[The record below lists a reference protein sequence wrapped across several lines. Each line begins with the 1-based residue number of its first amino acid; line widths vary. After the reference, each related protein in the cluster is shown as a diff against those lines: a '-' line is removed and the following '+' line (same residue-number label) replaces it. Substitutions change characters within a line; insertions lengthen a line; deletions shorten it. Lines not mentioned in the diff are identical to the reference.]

1 MENSN
6 PIGDGTSDADTAVER
21 IVRDFQKHR
30 QPLLSYIRA
39 LTCNS
44 DTAEDVIQE
53 MSVIV
58 LRKANAGERP
68 DDLPAWCRG
77 IARNLLLRERRDSR
91 RLVYIGDESWI
102 DLVDRAFNENQN
114 PADELRSGRLR
125 NCIEK
130 LGAQAREL
138 LDLRYSHSLKL
149 KDIAARLQRT
159 ELAVQVSL
167 SRLRKSLRSC
177 IERGTSGMENAG

>member
-6 PIGDGTSDADTAVER
+6 PAMDGASDADTAVER

-30 QPLLSYIRA
+30 QPLLSYVRA

-44 DTAEDVIQE
+44 DAAEDIIQE

-77 IARNLLLRERRDSR
+77 IARNLLLRERRDAK
-91 RLVYIGDESWI
+91 RLIYFGDDNWI
-102 DLVDRAFNENQN
+102 ALVDRAFEENQGA
-114 PADELRSGRLR
+114 PDELRRGRLR
-125 NCIEK
+125 DCIEK

-138 LDLRYSHSLKL
+138 INLRYTHSLKL
-149 KDIAARLQRT
+149 KDIAGRLQRT

-177 IERGTSGMENAG
+177 VERTSGMENAG